1 MEGRV
6 ENVEYVFDTDGDYK
20 VKFMSYVDG
29 LIKRRENDSDAIS
42 NRDTR
47 AEEIKSLT
55 DAYTETVGKLPDE
68 FQLGRLADLLLYEEL
83 HDKDRMKV
91 RNNEYPFLSER
102 QLLRR
107 RSEETSDKMYEE
119 YSVDKRNHK
128 APIRRVRSRRE
139 NRLIDRDARI
149 RNKERRRIY
158 REFSKVQ
165 PVIVMRKYIDWI
177 PLLEREQNVRVM
189 DDDGGR
195 MLHSE
200 GRHGE
205 LLTKEQAQYYFM
217 FNTIM
222 GRIGNYMHSESGRN
236 II

>member
-6 ENVEYVFDTDGDYK
+6 ENVEYVFDIARDYK
-20 VKFMSYVDG
+20 AKFTSYVDD
-29 LIKRRENDSDAIS
+29 LINCRESDSNAIS
-42 NRDTR
+42 NRDIR

-55 DAYTETVGKLPDE
+55 DAYVETVEELPDE
-68 FQLGRLADLLLYEEL
+68 FELERLADLLLYEEL

-107 RSEETSDKMYEE
+107 RSEETFDKMYEE

-139 NRLIDRDARI
+139 NHIIDRDARI
-149 RNKERRRIY
+149 RNKERRKIY

-177 PLLEREQNVRVM
+177 PLLEQEQNVKVL

-195 MLHSE
+195 ILYSK
-200 GRHGE
+200 GE
-205 LLTKEQAQYYFM
+205 YDRLLPKEQAQYYFM
-217 FNTIM
+217 FNAFCNRIDKSVLG
-222 GRIGNYMHSESGRN
+222 GR
-236 II
+236 